1 LGCLNSAVKRSVA
14 SGKHNEDDLK
24 SLRAL
29 RYSAPAATAVRCY
42 YALRSRAVER
52 LIFTATTGR
61 SGTLTL
67 TRIFAG
73 IPDCHA
79 LHEPYP
85 VMNDEVLRAASYGDS
100 DALKRFYRVKSINIL
115 RAAAGYRYY
124 LEANHLFIKT
134 FVEHAARDF
143 GNRLAVIHLVRP
155 PLEVAMSIYRLQ
167 RQPGTEAG
175 NSWWLDYRAPLNR
188 IRLADALDAGEFSHP
203 FYKGLWYWFEIETR
217 VQEWRRRLPA
227 VPFVRFETDWFND
240 PQRLVALAMELG
252 IAVDR
257 QQIDSLVGVKEHTR
271 EHLKLIAPLQPDEA
285 QGMFEKFV
293 ALLRQ
298 RCPAAASLPI

>member
-1 LGCLNSAVKRSVA
+1 MNMVF
-14 SGKHNEDDLK
+14 NEGGDGLK
-24 SLRAL
+24 SLRPL
-29 RYSAPAATAVRCY
+29 KYSAPAAAVARCY
-42 YALRSRAVER
+42 YTLRSRAVER

-73 IPDCHA
+73 IPGCRA

-85 VMNDEVLRAASYGDS
+85 VMNAEVLKAASYGDS
-100 DALKRFYRVKSINIL
+100 DALKRFYRDKSINIL

-134 FVEHAARDF
+134 FIEHAARDF

-167 RQPGTEAG
+167 RQPGTESG
-175 NSWWLDYRAPLNR
+175 NVWWLDYRAPLNR
-188 IRLADALDAGEFSHP
+188 IRIADVLDAGEFSHP

-217 VQEWRRRLPA
+217 VQEWRLRLPA
-227 VPFVRFETDWFND
+227 VPFVRFETDWFNE
-240 PQRLVALAMELG
+240 PQRLHALTMELG
-252 IAVDR
+252 MPVDR
-257 QQIDSLVGVKEHTR
+257 RQIDSLVGAKEHMR
-271 EHLKLIAPLQPDEA
+271 EHLKLIAPLQPEEA
-285 QGMFEKFV
+285 QGMFEHFV
-293 ALLRQ
+293 ALLQR
-298 RCPAAASLPI
+298 RCPEAAAARTGIRI

>member
-1 LGCLNSAVKRSVA
+1 MNMVFNDVEPGLLRGPLRP
-14 SGKHNEDDLK
+14 
-24 SLRAL
+24 LRAL
-29 RYSAPAATAVRCY
+29 KYSAPAAAVAHY
-42 YALRSRAVER
+42 YYTLRARTVER

-73 IPDCHA
+73 IPSCRA

-85 VMNDEVLRAASYGDS
+85 VMHDEVLRAASYGNS
-100 DALKRFYRVKSINIL
+100 DALDRFYRAKSINIL

-134 FVEHAARDF
+134 FVAHAARDF

-155 PLEVAMSIYRLQ
+155 PLEVATSIYRLH
-167 RQPGTEAG
+167 RQPGTESG
-175 NSWWLDYRAPLNR
+175 NRWWLDYRAPLNR
-188 IRLADALDAGEFSHP
+188 IRIADALDAGEFSHP

-217 VQEWRRRLPA
+217 VQEWRQRLPA

-257 QQIDSLVGVKEHTR
+257 RQIGSSVGVKEHTR
-271 EHLKLIAPLQPDEA
+271 EHLKIAPLQLDEA
-285 QGMFEKFV
+285 NWRFDRFL
-293 ALLRQ
+293 ALLRL
-298 RCPAAASLPI
+298 RCPEAAAAHRSTS

>member
-1 LGCLNSAVKRSVA
+1 MNMVFNDVEAGLLRGPLRP
-14 SGKHNEDDLK
+14 
-24 SLRAL
+24 LRAL
-29 RYSAPAATAVRCY
+29 KYSAPAAAVAHCY
-42 YALRSRAVER
+42 YTLRARTVER

-73 IPDCHA
+73 IPSCRA

-85 VMNDEVLRAASYGDS
+85 VMHDEVLRAASYGNS
-100 DALKRFYRVKSINIL
+100 DALDRFYRAKSINIL

-134 FVEHAARDF
+134 FVAHAARDF

-155 PLEVAMSIYRLQ
+155 PLEVATSIYRLH
-167 RQPGTEAG
+167 RQPGTESG
-175 NSWWLDYRAPLNR
+175 NRWWLDYRAPLNR
-188 IRLADALDAGEFSHP
+188 IRIADALDAGEFSHP

-240 PQRLVALAMELG
+240 HQRLVALAMELG
-252 IAVDR
+252 IAVDPR
-257 QQIDSLVGVKEHTR
+257 QIDSSVGVKEHTR
-271 EHLKLIAPLQPDEA
+271 EHLKIAPLQLDEA
-285 QGMFEKFV
+285 NWRFDRFL
-293 ALLRQ
+293 ALLRL
-298 RCPAAASLPI
+298 RCPEAAAAHRSTS